1 MRVEKLHAKIH
12 RARVTESNLEYDG
25 SLTLGRNLLEASGIG
40 VHERVQVVNVTN
52 GERLETYVIE
62 GGEGEVCLN
71 GAAARLGEV
80 GDEVIVISYGVYDAG
95 ERADPRVVFVDEDNM
110 VVSVE

>member
-1 MRVEKLHAKIH
+1 MKVEKLHAKIH
-12 RARVTESNLEYDG
+12 RAHVTGSNLEYEG
-25 SLTLGRNLLEASGIG
+25 SLTLGTNLLEASGIG
-40 VHERVQVVNVTN
+40 VHERVQVVNITN

-62 GGEGEVCLN
+62 GDDGEVCLN

-80 GDEVIVISYGVYDAG
+80 GDEVIVISYAVFDAG
-95 ERADPRVVFVDEDNM
+95 ERVDPTFVFVGEGNE

>member
-12 RARVTESNLEYDG
+12 RAHITEANLEYEG
-25 SLTLGRNLLEASGIG
+25 SLTLGRNLLEASGIT
-40 VHERVQVVNVTN
+40 VHERVQVVNITN

-62 GGEGEVCLN
+62 GGDGEVCLN

-80 GDEVIVISYGVYDAG
+80 GDEVIVISYAYYEPG
-95 ERADPRVVFVDEDNM
+95 EPADPRVVFVDGDNQ